1 MKNIRHIKKLLTA
14 TILIMGAQ
22 VALASITF
30 SGIIGETDK
39 NKKYSLKNLSSL
51 SHHSLSLS
59 TLKLGL
65 QFKGS
70 NILNQSNNLT
80 TGFESNSI
88 LRYDRGGNT
97 TYIMPYKV
105 KVKIPKFKVP
115 SATNN

>member
-1 MKNIRHIKKLLTA
+1 MKRLLA
-14 TILIMGAQ
+14 AIILIMGVQ

-30 SGIIGETDK
+30 TGIIGESDK
-39 NKKYSLKNLSSL
+39 NKKYSLKNLSSF

-59 TLKLGL
+59 TLKLGF

-70 NILNQSNNLT
+70 NILNQTGSLT

-97 TYIMPYKV
+97 TYIMPYKI
-105 KVKIPKFKVP
+105 KFKIPKFKVP